1 MLARSGEERV
11 AARCSVE
18 RLSAL
23 LRYED
28 EVLVTQAESPSN
40 IDPRFDAEDVADLER
55 LDVALADVRNL
66 MDLKPDT
73 VSGSVMEVVAKA
85 SLGDHASGGS
95 IDLLCRHSR
104 CHPVERRLVRGTH
117 RLIGPI
123 RVRFEAF
130 GENIRVVPDQ

>member
-1 MLARSGEERV
+1 V

-55 LDVALADVRNL
+55 LDVASRMYGTSWILSPTPCPVR
-66 MDLKPDT
+66 
-73 VSGSVMEVVAKA
+73 
-85 SLGDHASGGS
+85 
-95 IDLLCRHSR
+95 
-104 CHPVERRLVRGTH
+104 
-117 RLIGPI
+117 
-123 RVRFEAF
+123 
-130 GENIRVVPDQ
+130 